1 MLLEL
6 RMTEDS
12 LTLIYQV
19 QANQSPINPHLT
31 DGKGHISLDFISFKS
46 SIGPP
51 PRFWISNQ
59 QQQQQLFRLK
69 IKIKELGLFF
79 CAAVVVVAAEAC
91 SYIFTT

>member
-59 QQQQQLFRLK
+59 QQQQQQQLFRLK

-79 CAAVVVVAAEAC
+79 CAAVVVVAAWC
-91 SYIFTT
+91 GC